1 MDKIS
6 IGIKGFDEIMGGLY
20 PGDNIVWQVE
30 DIKDYKYVV
39 NAFVKQSIKDGKIV
53 EEVILPTGQESQTAE
68 LALLRKKLTILN
80 MLEESENN
88 TLISS
93 NKGGKK

>member
-1 MDKIS
+1 
-6 IGIKGFDEIMGGLY
+6 MGQ
-20 PGDNIVWQVE
+20 DW
-30 DIKDYKYVV
+30 YV
-39 NAFVKQSIKDGKIV
+39 AIKDGKII

-93 NKGGKK
+93 NKGGKKWKK